1 MNIEQ
6 FIAKNSPLWTEFK
19 NLTELIDKKGI
30 KHLDSKQLKHYLY
43 LFRQSSH
50 QLAYAR
56 THYPGNEVIPYINSL
71 VANSHNHIYSVKKYD
86 FSEVGSFF
94 SFDLPYNIKKYKNYI
109 LIATAIFLF
118 SFALSWLLVA
128 NNPQNAAYFMPK
140 EMIEGVNWNMDA
152 SNQWDY
158 PVMSSYIMT
167 NNISVAFKAFVL
179 GITLG
184 IGTFYIL
191 FSNGALLGALTG
203 LVYHN
208 GNPIGYWSLILPHG
222 ILELT
227 AIFIAGGAGFML
239 ARSILIPREYSRR
252 HSIIKGAKEAISLM
266 LGVIIF
272 LIIAGII
279 EGFFTPINISPVYKL
294 IFAGLTLIMII
305 AYFAIPYLRANIKGL
320 EG

>member
-6 FIAKNSPLWTEFK
+6 FIEKNSPSWIELK

-30 KHLDSKQLKHYLY
+30 KQLDSKQLKHYLY
-43 LFRQSSH
+43 LFRKSSH

-56 THYPGNEVIPYINSL
+56 TYYPGSEVIPYINSL

-86 FSEVGSFF
+86 FSEVSGFF
-94 SFDLPYNIKKYKNYI
+94 RFALPNNIRKYKNYI
-109 LIATAIFLF
+109 LFATAIFLF
-118 SFALSWLLVA
+118 GFILSWLLVA
-128 NNPQNAAYFMPK
+128 NDPKSATYFMPQ
-140 EMIEGVNWNMDA
+140 EMIENINWDMA
-152 SNQWDY
+152 SSDQWDY
-158 PVMSSYIMT
+158 PIMSSYIMT

-184 IGTFYIL
+184 IGSIYIL

-208 GNPIGYWSLILPHG
+208 GNPIRYWSLILPHG

-227 AIFIAGGAGFML
+227 AIFIAGGAGLML
-239 ARSILIPREYSRR
+239 ARSILIPGEYSRK
-252 HSIIKGAKEAISLM
+252 HSIIRSAKEAINLM
-266 LGVIIF
+266 LGVIVF

-294 IFAGLTLIMII
+294 IFAGLTLIMILT
-305 AYFAIPYLRANIKGL
+305 YFMIPYLKSDV
-320 EG
+320 

>member
-6 FIAKNSPLWTEFK
+6 FIEKNSSSWSEFK
-19 NLTELIDKKGI
+19 NLTDLINRKGI
-30 KHLDSKQLKHYLY
+30 KHLDSKQIKHYLY

-56 THYPGNEVIPYINSL
+56 THYPGSEVIPYINSL

-86 FSEVGSFF
+86 FSEVSNFF
-94 SFDLPYNIKKYKNYI
+94 KFALPYNIKKYKHYI
-109 LIATAIFLF
+109 LIATIVFLLGF
-118 SFALSWLLVA
+118 SLSWLLVA
-128 NNPQNAAYFMPK
+128 NNPQSATYFMPQ
-140 EMIEGVNWNMDA
+140 EMVENINWDMDA
-152 SNQWDY
+152 STEWDY

-184 IGTFYIL
+184 IGSIYIL
-191 FSNGALLGALTG
+191 FFNGALLGALTG
-203 LVYHN
+203 LVYHY
-208 GNPIGYWSLILPHG
+208 GNPIRYWSLILPHG

-227 AIFIAGGAGFML
+227 AIFIAGGAGLML
-239 ARSILIPREYSRR
+239 AQSILIPREYSRK
-252 HSIIKGAKEAISLM
+252 HSIIRAAKEATSLM

-279 EGFFTPINISPVYKL
+279 EGFFTPINISPIYKL
-294 IFAGLTLIMII
+294 IFAGLTLLMIL
-305 AYFAIPYLRANIKGL
+305 AYFAIPYLKSDV
-320 EG
+320 